1 MFRSAI
7 VFVWLF
13 AVARPT
19 AGQAPYRVTWWDAGS
34 VGAAGALSL
43 IPVALNLPHGPPPCA
58 PCDPASVPGID
69 RSALHNASASAATA
83 SSVVLGGVV
92 GAAAFVSLHGL
103 DRAQRRGNAVVLLNS
118 LAWTQA
124 TTAWLKVLVHRS
136 RPVLYTADAVAAASQ
151 RDNRESFPSGHA
163 SLAFAAATSYLV
175 VAQREQLPHR
185 ARNAA
190 LMYAGAASVA
200 ALRVA
205 GGKHF
210 PTDVIGGAGGG
221 RAPRRGVARRKW
233 ALPLGPPAGGGG
245 GR

>member
-1 MFRSAI
+1 MVRSAI

-13 AVARPT
+13 ALARPA

-103 DRAQRRGNAVVLLNS
+103 DPAQRRGNAVVFLNA

-124 TTAWLKVLVHRS
+124 TTAWLKVLAHRS
-136 RPVLYTADAVAAASQ
+136 RPVLYTADAAAAAS
-151 RDNRESFPSGHA
+151 RPENRQSFPSGHA
-163 SLAFAAATSYLV
+163 SLAFAAATTYLV
-175 VAQREQLPHR
+175 MARRSQLPHR
-185 ARNAA
+185 ARNAI
-190 LMYAGAASVA
+190 LLYAGAAGVA
-200 ALRVA
+200 ALRVI

-210 PTDVIGGAGGG
+210 PTDVMGGA
-221 RAPRRGVARRKW
+221 
-233 ALPLGPPAGGGG
+233 ALGSGIGWLTATVHAKGP
-245 GR
+245 